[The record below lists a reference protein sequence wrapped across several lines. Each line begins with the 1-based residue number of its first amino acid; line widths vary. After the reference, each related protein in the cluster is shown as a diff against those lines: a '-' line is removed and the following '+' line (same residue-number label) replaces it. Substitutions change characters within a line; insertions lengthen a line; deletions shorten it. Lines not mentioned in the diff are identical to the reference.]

1 MSRAESSFDRFF
13 MHRLGISKYWPFP
26 TYLPMGGRTST
37 VSRKHATV
45 MNFTQSHAQ
54 SRVSISFSYTMSK
67 F

>member
-1 MSRAESSFDRFF
+1 

-45 MNFTQSHAQ
+45 MNFTQS
-54 SRVSISFSYTMSK
+54 RGSIYFSCTVSK
-67 F
+67 FQNTSHSPRISP